1 MLCNNATSRE
11 SRLTRGLRRVKYSI
25 AIDSYQSH
33 MPYEFKSL
41 RHFVAVA
48 EAGSVGKAAQQ
59 LHMAQPPLS
68 VHIRN
73 LETQIGAALF
83 HRGPGGMRLTD
94 AGSALYVRAREALAL
109 ANEGFESAR
118 AIAGGRRGRL
128 SIGYMFS
135 LGYAW
140 LPRLVPALR
149 VALPNVELQFV
160 EMSVLSCEAH
170 ILNHKVTIGLCM
182 PPPAHA
188 ELATAFVGSEPLR
201 LAMPSHSPL
210 SRWSAVPVARLQGLR
225 LIGLPTLKEDADTS
239 LVASLLRRHQVSM
252 QVVERVETVH
262 AAMALVLAGEGLAIV
277 PACAAAGA
285 PTGVV
290 LRPLQDA
297 PESFDVAACWRR
309 DLASPLVD
317 PFVAVAR
324 AVFESRGRGAGT
336 APAGYP

>member
-1 MLCNNATSRE
+1 
-11 SRLTRGLRRVKYSI
+11 
-25 AIDSYQSH
+25 

-73 LETQIGAALF
+73 LESQIGAALF
-83 HRGPGGMRLTD
+83 HREPSGMRLTD
-94 AGSALYVRAREALAL
+94 AGHALYVRAREALAL

-118 AIAGGRRGRL
+118 AIAGGHRGRL
-128 SIGYMFS
+128 AIGYMFS

-149 VALPNVELQFV
+149 VSMPNVELQFI
-160 EMSVLSCEAH
+160 EMSALTCEAQ
-170 ILNHKVTIGLCM
+170 ILSHKVTIGLCM
-182 PPPAHA
+182 AQPAHA
-188 ELATAFVGSEPLR
+188 DLATAVVGSEPLR
-201 LAMPSHSPL
+201 LAMPSNSAL
-210 SRWSAVPVARLQGLR
+210 ARLSAVPVAKLQGLR
-225 LIGLPTLKEDADTS
+225 LIGLPTFKEDADAS

-262 AAMALVLAGEGLAIV
+262 AAMALVLAGEGYAIV

-297 PESFDVAACWRR
+297 AESFEVSACWRR

-317 PFVAVAR
+317 PFVSVAR
-324 AVFESRGRGAGT
+324 SVFSSRAK
-336 APAGYP
+336 AQ

>member
-1 MLCNNATSRE
+1 
-11 SRLTRGLRRVKYSI
+11 
-25 AIDSYQSH
+25 

-48 EAGSVGKAAQQ
+48 EAGSVGKAARQ

-68 VHIRN
+68 VHIRK
-73 LETQIGAALF
+73 LETQVGAALF
-83 HRGPGGMRLTD
+83 HREPGGMRLTD
-94 AGSALYVRAREALAL
+94 AGSALYARAREALAL

-128 SIGYMFS
+128 VVGYMFA

-149 VALPNVELQFV
+149 AALANVELQFV
-160 EMSVLSCEAH
+160 EMSALTCEAQ
-170 ILNHKVTIGLCM
+170 ILSHKVTIGLCM
-182 PPPAHA
+182 PQPTRA

-201 LAMPSHSPL
+201 LAMPSSARL
-210 SRWSAVPVARLQGLR
+210 SRLGAVPVARLQGLR

-239 LVASLLRRHQVSM
+239 LVASLLRRHQVTM

-262 AAMALVLAGEGLAIV
+262 AAMALVLAGEGYAIV

-285 PTGVV
+285 PAGVV
-290 LRPLQDA
+290 LRPLRDA
-297 PESFDVAACWRR
+297 AESLDVAACWRR

-324 AVFESRGRGAGT
+324 AVFGSHAM
-336 APAGYP
+336 A

>member
-1 MLCNNATSRE
+1 
-11 SRLTRGLRRVKYSI
+11 
-25 AIDSYQSH
+25 

-48 EAGSVGKAAQQ
+48 EAGSVGKAARQ

-73 LETQIGAALF
+73 LEAQVGAALF

-94 AGSALYVRAREALAL
+94 AGSALYARAREALAL

-128 SIGYMFS
+128 SVGYMFS

-149 VALPNVELQFV
+149 AALPDVELQFV
-160 EMSVLSCEAH
+160 EMSALTCESL
-170 ILNHKVTIGLCM
+170 ILGHKVTIGLCM
-182 PPPAHA
+182 SQPARA
-188 ELATAFVGSEPLR
+188 ELDSAFVASEPLC
-201 LAMPSHSPL
+201 LAMPSNAPL
-210 SRWSAVPVARLQGLR
+210 SRTSSVPVARLHGLR
-225 LIGLPTLKEDADTS
+225 LIGLPTFREDADAS

-277 PACAAAGA
+277 PGCAAAGA
-285 PTGVV
+285 PRGVV
-290 LRPLQDA
+290 LRPLRDVA
-297 PESFDVAACWRR
+297 ERFDVSACWRR

-324 AVFESRGRGAGT
+324 AVFGGRA
-336 APAGYP
+336 AS

>member
-1 MLCNNATSRE
+1 
-11 SRLTRGLRRVKYSI
+11 LTRGLRRVKYSI
-25 AIDSYQSH
+25 AIDPYQSR

-48 EAGSVGKAAQQ
+48 EAGSVGRAAQQ

-68 VHIRN
+68 VHIRK

-83 HRGPGGMRLTD
+83 HREPGGMRLTD

-109 ANEGFESAR
+109 ANEGVESAR

-128 SIGYMFS
+128 AIGYMFS

-160 EMSVLSCEAH
+160 EMSALTCEAQ
-170 ILNHKVTIGLCM
+170 ILSHKVTIGLCM
-182 PPPAHA
+182 PQPTRAD
-188 ELATAFVGSEPLR
+188 LATAFVGSEPLR
-201 LAMPSHSPL
+201 LAMPSHSRL
-210 SRWSAVPVARLQGLR
+210 ARLSAVPVARLQGLR
-225 LIGLPTLKEDADTS
+225 LISLPTFKDDADTS
-239 LVASLLRRHQVSM
+239 LVASLLRRHQVTM

-262 AAMALVLAGEGLAIV
+262 AALALVLAGEGLAIV

-290 LRPLQDA
+290 LRPLRDA

-324 AVFESRGRGAGT
+324 AVFGSRAKS
-336 APAGYP
+336 

>member
-1 MLCNNATSRE
+1 
-11 SRLTRGLRRVKYSI
+11 
-25 AIDSYQSH
+25 
-33 MPYEFKSL
+33 
-41 RHFVAVA
+41 
-48 EAGSVGKAAQQ
+48 
-59 LHMAQPPLS
+59 
-68 VHIRN
+68 
-73 LETQIGAALF
+73 
-83 HRGPGGMRLTD
+83 
-94 AGSALYVRAREALAL
+94 
-109 ANEGFESAR
+109 
-118 AIAGGRRGRL
+118 
-128 SIGYMFS
+128 
-135 LGYAW
+135 
-140 LPRLVPALR
+140 
-149 VALPNVELQFV
+149 
-160 EMSVLSCEAH
+160 
-170 ILNHKVTIGLCM
+170 
-182 PPPAHA
+182 
-188 ELATAFVGSEPLR
+188 
-201 LAMPSHSPL
+201 
-210 SRWSAVPVARLQGLR
+210 
-225 LIGLPTLKEDADTS
+225 LKEDADTS